1 MSISSRVWLVFLGL
15 LTVIGYAAWWLAPI
29 PLEPKPARNVAEPW
43 ALPQVQKIQSSKA
56 LDALNKA
63 SLWGKLPE
71 IETAKPLNDPEWRFV
86 GIVTNG
92 PERFV
97 LINVEGQPEQKLSIN
112 DKLPGGSKILNI
124 ESDSLCILINGKKR
138 SLGIYKMGPQ
148 VL

>member
-1 MSISSRVWLVFLGL
+1 MSISLRTWLVFLGL
-15 LTVIGYAAWWLAPI
+15 LTVIGYAAWWLAPM
-29 PLEPKPARNVAEPW
+29 PPEPKPARIAAEPW
-43 ALPQVQKIQSSKA
+43 ALPQVHKTQSSKA
-56 LDALNKA
+56 QETLSKA

-86 GIVTNG
+86 GIATNG

-97 LINVEGQPEQKLSIN
+97 LISVEGQPEQRLTIN
-112 DKLPGGSKILNI
+112 DKLPGGSKILKI
-124 ESDSLCILINGKKR
+124 ESDSLCILVNGKKR

>member
-1 MSISSRVWLVFLGL
+1 MSISSRAWLVFLGL

-29 PLEPKPARNVAEPW
+29 PPEPKPARITAEPW
-43 ALPQVQKIQSSKA
+43 TLPQAQKTQSNKA
-56 LDALNKA
+56 LETLNKA

-92 PERFV
+92 SERFV
-97 LINVEGQPEQKLSIN
+97 LINVDGQVEQRLAMN
-112 DKLPGGSKILNI
+112 DKLPAGSKILKIQN
-124 ESDSLCILINGKKR
+124 DSLCILINGKRR
-138 SLGIYKMGPQ
+138 SLGIYTMGPR